1 MDRFFVFLF
10 MRISILSFCLLM
22 AVPALASEHVI
33 GGLRNVQPE
42 AAVLRNGNVLPAIN
56 GMDIFASD
64 ELRTGHSGALGI
76 IFKDNTRISLGPDS
90 LMAIHKYIFQPKR
103 SKMGM
108 LVEVF
113 HGTAAYLSGIMA
125 KISPESVS
133 LQTPLAVIGARGT
146 AFLIDAGNN

>member
-1 MDRFFVFLF
+1 MDRFFVSLF
-10 MRISILSFCLLM
+10 IRIGIFWICILLV
-22 AVPALASEHVI
+22 VPALASEQVI

-42 AAVLRNGNVLPAIN
+42 AAVVRNGNVLPAVN

-64 ELRTGHSGALGI
+64 KLRTGHAGALGI

-90 LMAIHKYIFQPKR
+90 LMAVHKYIFQPKR

-113 HGTAAYLSGIMA
+113 HGTAAYISGMMA

-133 LQTPLAVIGARGT
+133 LQTPWAVIGARGT